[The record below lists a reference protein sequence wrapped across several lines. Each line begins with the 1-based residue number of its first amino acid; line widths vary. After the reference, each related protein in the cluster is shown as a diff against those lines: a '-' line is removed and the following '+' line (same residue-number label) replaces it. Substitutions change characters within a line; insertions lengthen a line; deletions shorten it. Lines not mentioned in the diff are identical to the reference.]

1 MATDLTPYLHEIGRV
16 PLLTHR
22 EEIELARAVS
32 AWLGDPAPSRAVE
45 RRGRRAQERMVTANL
60 RLVVYWAK
68 KYQHKGLEL
77 LDLVQEGTLGLIR
90 AVEKFDET
98 KGYRLST
105 YATWW
110 IRQSVLRAI
119 DRQGVIR
126 ASSSGV
132 AIVTKARRTAA
143 DFLMENGREPSLEEV
158 AALMGIA
165 PSRLRAYSE
174 MVGRARGVC
183 SLDAPLPG
191 NGDTSS
197 YADLVAAPEVDWAE
211 EMDRAVALEAME
223 AAIAELDAS
232 QQTVV
237 SGVLA
242 GASRTE
248 LGVSRKDFNGCMQAL
263 GAKLRPEPQMNC
275 PKVCSKVR
283 SKVVPLRLVPVP
295 PARELAVALKGLDLL
310 AA

>member
-1 MATDLTPYLHEIGRV
+1 M
-16 PLLTHR
+16 
-22 EEIELARAVS
+22 
-32 AWLGDPAPSRAVE
+32 VE
-45 RRGRRAQERMVTANL
+45 ANL
-60 RLVVYWAK
+60 RLVVFWAK
-68 KYQHKGLEL
+68 KYQHRGLEL
-77 LDLVQEGTLGLIR
+77 LDLIQEGSLGLMR
-90 AVEKFDET
+90 AVEKFDAT
-98 KGYRLST
+98 KGYKFST

-143 DFLMENGREPSLEEV
+143 DFLMEHGREPSLEEV
-158 AALMGIA
+158 AALMGMD
-165 PSRLRAYSE
+165 SGKLKEYSA

-183 SLDAPLPG
+183 SLDAPLA
-191 NGDTSS
+191 GDGDACS

-223 AAIAELDAS
+223 AAIEELEAP
-232 QQTVV
+232 QQKVV
-237 SGVLA
+237 AGVLA
-242 GASRTE
+242 GASAKE
-248 LGVSRKDFNGCMQAL
+248 MGVSRRDFNGCVQAL
-263 GAKLRPEPQMNC
+263 GAKLRPAVHHPRVKAQA
-275 PKVCSKVR
+275 VH